1 MRSNF
6 RSLNNRAKSVLRGTT
21 LLAGIGAAFMAVA
34 PAYAADADADNSPV
48 ETVVVTGY
56 RASLT
61 AATDAKRASTNFT
74 DSIFAEDIG
83 KFPDTNIA
91 ESLNRIPGVTISRE
105 IDGEGLNVSIRG
117 LGTNFTKIT
126 LNNAQV
132 AVASTGATD
141 QRNNNREV
149 DLNMFPTELFT
160 QLTVTKSPTAD
171 LIEGGAAGNVNM
183 RSDRPFDKEGFRFTY
198 TLGGSDNSESGSPG
212 ERGALI
218 VSDTWGSEFGVL
230 VGVAGVHSN
239 VFVKG
244 WEDGNAGWV
253 GPSEQANQCT
263 AASGC
268 ANFGS
273 KSWPIQSSIPVSSTP
288 GVPALLVPVPA
299 GYTLTGGAT
308 PYSSGGTNY
317 FPAGY
322 TVQQADLLALN
333 PGLTAQQISNALLP
347 RLGRDMFEEGSR
359 DRFNG
364 IASLEWRPMDGMH
377 FYADFIMGRTFNNL
391 NRSDIDWGVRS
402 GVGSQNM
409 IPANLKLAPDW
420 LNYTGN
426 QGGAVTS
433 GTFYG
438 AGFFLEARPYKEKG
452 DYFSINPG
460 MEWQINDL
468 LNVDLQLDASR
479 SHFFRDSP
487 TILVTTCSNTP
498 LAAGIPNCTPP
509 TGGAV
514 VQFNNTGAFPTETS
528 SLNLNDPNSYIW
540 NNGRVNLQ
548 DEKRYTYTNGAHF
561 DVKWGG
567 DTISVKA
574 GGAYDEIFRS
584 ITAIDDSQRW
594 QNAICGDNPNVYL
607 PTPNAGNGVGCNG
620 QNTPTPVGAANPATV
635 WPGYG
640 TGYSTG
646 FPPETFGGSLIP
658 TSALNQYL
666 IAGPTG
672 FVTVNYAKL
681 LQASNYYPIDNA
693 AINAVSGCS
702 TSNCTATSPPFS
714 TSSATGGTSG
724 SFDEKDYGAYIMAD
738 GTLHF
743 GDRDL
748 KWDAGLRW
756 AETHQ
761 TIISPVQHTDP
772 RNATLAN
779 GGFYPNYF
787 TFSGAKHDYA
797 AFLPDINI
805 VYNVADDFLVR
816 ASASRTMTRPDP
828 SVMISVVNFSDVT
841 AQSATVGNPALKPF
855 FSNNID
861 LGAEYYT
868 GGEGYFS
875 VAVFRKSLSGFTVQS
890 NVTEPFSYLDQFGI
904 DYINLTATQ
913 QTAICNRTAGCNPA
927 TATQAT
933 IANTTITVTEQVNSP
948 GLKIINGIELGYV
961 QPLDFLLEQYGWK
974 GFGFTGNLTIV
985 DQKSTANPPT
995 IATGV
1000 APFTYNVTG
1009 YYDNDGI
1016 SARLSYVFSD
1026 TSYASGSNQQS
1037 VCLPTGTSA
1046 GGCPGGA
1053 YLFSK
1058 AYGQADFSSSLKLS
1072 KIFTDELPSDPELT
1086 FDVQNIFSA
1095 KQVTYDQFPDAVHSY
1110 YIKGQTFLFGI
1121 RGTF

>member
-21 LLAGIGAAFMAVA
+21 LLAGIGAAFIAVA

-126 LNNAQV
+126 LNNTQV

-141 QRNNNREV
+141 QTNNNRQV

-171 LIEGGAAGNVNM
+171 LLEGGAAGNVNM

-198 TLGGSDNSESGSPG
+198 TLGGSDNSEAGSPG

-218 VSDTWGSEFGVL
+218 LSDTWGSQFGVL

-253 GPSEQANQCT
+253 GPSPQTNQCT
-263 AASGC
+263 ASNC
-268 ANFGS
+268 SNFGS
-273 KSWPIQSSIPVSSTP
+273 KSWAISQTIPASSNPAI
-288 GVPALLVPVPA
+288 PALFIPIPT
-299 GYTLTGGAT
+299 GYTLSGGAV
-308 PYSSGGTNY
+308 PYTNGGTNY
-317 FPAGY
+317 FPANY
-322 TVQQADLLALN
+322 SMQQADLLALN
-333 PGLTAQQISNALLP
+333 PGLTAQQLSNALLP
-347 RLGRDMFEEGSR
+347 RLGRAMFEEGSR

-364 IASLEWRPMDGMH
+364 IASVEWRPIDSMH
-377 FYADFIMGRTFNNL
+377 FYVDFITGRTFNNL

-402 GVGSQNM
+402 GAGSQNM
-409 IPANLKLAPDW
+409 FPANLKLQPDW
-420 LNYTGN
+420 MAYTNN
-426 QGGAVTS
+426 QGGAISS

-460 MEWQINDL
+460 LEWQVNDL
-468 LNVDLQLDASR
+468 LSVDVQLNASR
-479 SHFFRDSP
+479 SHFFRDAP

-498 LAAGIPNCTPP
+498 LAAGVPNCAPP
-509 TGGAV
+509 PGGTV
-514 VQFNNTGAFPTETS
+514 VQFNANGAFPTETS

-540 NNGRVNLQ
+540 NNGRVNVQ

-561 DVKWGG
+561 DAKWGG
-567 DTISVKA
+567 DLISVKV

-607 PTPNAGNGVGCNG
+607 PTPNASNGVGCNG
-620 QNTPTPVGAANPATV
+620 QNTPTPVGAAVPATA

-672 FVTVNYAKL
+672 FVTVDYNKL
-681 LQASNYYPIDNA
+681 LKASNYYPIDNA
-693 AINAVSGCS
+693 AIAAVSGCS
-702 TSNCTATSPPFS
+702 TSNCTVTSPPFS
-714 TSSATGGTSG
+714 TASATGGTSG
-724 SFDEKDYGAYIMAD
+724 SFDEKDFGAYIMTD
-738 GTLHF
+738 GTLHL

-748 KWDAGLRW
+748 KWDAGVRW
-756 AETHQ
+756 VETHQ

-772 RNATLAN
+772 RNATLTN
-779 GGFYPNYF
+779 GAFYPNYF
-787 TFSGAKHDYA
+787 TFSSAKNVYD
-797 AFLPDINI
+797 AFLPNLNL

-816 ASASRTMTRPDP
+816 ASISRTMTRPDP
-828 SVMISVVNFSDVT
+828 SVMISVVNFSDLT
-841 AQSATVGNPALKPF
+841 AQSASVGNPALKPYY
-855 FSNNID
+855 SNNID

-868 GGEGYFS
+868 GGEGYVS
-875 VAVFRKSLSGFTVQS
+875 LAVFRKSLSGFTASS
-890 NVTEPFSYLDQFGI
+890 NVTQPFSYLDQFGI
-904 DYINLTATQ
+904 NYGNLNITQ
-913 QTAICNRTAGCNPA
+913 QTALCNRTPGCSLA

-933 IANTTITVTEQVNSP
+933 VANTTITVTEQLNTP
-948 GLKIINGIELGYV
+948 GLKIINGIEVGYV
-961 QPLDFLLEQYGWK
+961 QPLDFLLEEHGLK

-985 DQKSTANPPT
+985 DQKSTGSISS

-1072 KIFTDELPSDPELT
+1072 KLFTEDLPSDPELT

-1095 KQVTYDQFPDAVHSY
+1095 KQVTYEQFPDTLHSY